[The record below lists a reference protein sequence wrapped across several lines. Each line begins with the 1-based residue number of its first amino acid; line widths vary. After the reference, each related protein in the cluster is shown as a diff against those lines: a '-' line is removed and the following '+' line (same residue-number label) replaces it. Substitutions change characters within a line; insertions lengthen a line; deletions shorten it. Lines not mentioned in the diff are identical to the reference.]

1 MRCDVV
7 TLFPELIEPVLQQ
20 SMLKR
25 AQSKGLL
32 EVCVHRLRAYTSDR
46 HQVVDDAPY
55 GGGPGMV
62 IKAEPVFRVI
72 DALRQRYGDDPAG
85 STVRLVM
92 PSPQGRRL
100 THQLAQE
107 LADET
112 RRVVFLC
119 GHYEGFDERV
129 RIGLQ
134 PEEVSIGDYVL
145 TGGELAALVMIDA
158 AARLV
163 PGVLGDLESAQCD
176 SFADGLLDYPH
187 YTRPLEVRGMVV
199 PEVLVSGN
207 HQAIERWRRKQALRN
222 TRWKRPD
229 LLEHKSLSEA
239 DTQLLDEI
247 VSEGMERRS
256 VPCLQEGVGS

>member
-1 MRCDVV
+1 MRIDVL
-7 TLFPELIEPVLQQ
+7 TIFPEMFASPLEHSILG
-20 SMLKR
+20 R
-25 AQSKGLL
+25 AREAGLL
-32 EVCVHRLRAYTSDR
+32 QFRAINIRDYAVDR
-46 HQVVDDAPY
+46 HRTVDDAPF
-55 GGGPGMV
+55 GGGAGMV
-62 IKAEPVFRVI
+62 MKPEPIFRAVEAIVGESEPPGPNRVI
-72 DALRQRYGDDPAG
+72 LMAPLGQP
-85 STVRLVM
+85 
-92 PSPQGRRL
+92 L
-100 THQLAQE
+100 TQEVATELAQE
-107 LADET
+107 EHL
-112 RRVVFLC
+112 VLIC
-119 GHYEGFDERV
+119 GRYEGIDERV
-129 RIGLQ
+129 HEHLVTDEI
-134 PEEVSIGDYVL
+134 SIGDYVL

-239 DTQLLDEI
+239 DAQLLDEV
-247 VSEGMERRS
+247 VSEGMERQS